1 MAQIEKSWSFWFR
14 ALCEEHGLRHVS
26 ESYQLETFVR
36 FDLCELAF
44 WIATNEI
51 DTWEQLWGADN
62 PRCWPGADEFTEDA
76 LRRVCELQK
85 RQRLVLFPTWM

>member
-44 WIATNEI
+44 WVATNEI

-62 PRCWPGADEFTEDA
+62 PRCWPGADEFTEDS

-85 RQRLVLFPTWM
+85 RQRLVLFPTRM